1 MADLPLTVTLITG
14 PRPPRP
20 ERPLAL
26 VHSDPAIPT
35 RPRMSVDTVARAQ
48 ENLAVAEAAL
58 AGADTELMRRKI
70 RTNIAQLVAYL
81 KAQGVEVPS

>member
-35 RPRMSVDTVARAQ
+35 RPRMSVDTVARAR

>member
-35 RPRMSVDTVARAQ
+35 RPRMSVDTVARAR

-70 RTNIAQLVAYL
+70 RTNITQLVAYL
-81 KAQGVEVPS
+81 KAQGVEVDR

>member
-20 ERPLAL
+20 ERALAL

-35 RPRMSVDTVARAQ
+35 RPRMSVDTVARAR